1 MSDGADGPETPSTSD
16 SPSRQPPPEPTEP
29 ADDGRDKDRRPRLLP
44 VWLLLGAAAV
54 SGGAWAVT
62 EHLGAGGPPPNEA
75 SVPLIT
81 ASVESWKVRPDDP
94 GGLEIP
100 NQGTLIYETLTT
112 ADPEEAPE
120 RVLPPPEEPLSPPQ
134 PEADG
139 TEEPASTVADTASQ
153 SAQAPAIE
161 EQEPAAVDEA
171 APPDTVAPDPMLV
184 EETPPAEPGVPESA
198 PDGAPL
204 PPTKPAATTSALV
217 EITSLAVPE
226 ALELASAQETPPSE
240 LEEPSAPPSE
250 LEAPTAPSPLEEAAR
265 VPVPVFKP
273 VRPVHDQ
280 PARASRAVA
289 PGDHSGPRA
298 GAVVVARLAVRS
310 ARRRRLQGPAGGA
323 LGDASPPSRRSAGRA
338 QPADHAGRQRR
349 QRHHLPASCRAPQRP
364 GCSATGLRSAQGAR
378 VRLLRG
384 PGLRLGVTAHAAPRA
399 VILGCAGATLD
410 AEERRFLSDADPA
423 GFILFKRNCENPAQ
437 TRALVAA
444 LREAV
449 GRPDAPVLIDQEGGR
464 VARLG
469 PPHWRVPAGAKAV
482 RRVGRD

>member
-29 ADDGRDKDRRPRLLP
+29 ADEGRDKDRRPRLLP

-62 EHLGAGGPPPNEA
+62 EHLGAGGPPPDEA

-280 PARASRAVA
+280 PAERAEPSRQETTAARETAQSSLRGWRYVQLGA
-289 PGDHSGPRA
+289 AGSRGPLEAHWEMLRRRHGEALVGLNPLIMPVDSGDSGITYRLRA
-298 GAVVVARLAVRS
+298 G
-310 ARRRRLQGPAGGA
+310 P
-323 LGDASPPSRRSAGRA
+323 
-338 QPADHAGRQRR
+338 
-349 QRHHLPASCRAPQRP
+349 
-364 GCSATGLRSAQGAR
+364 
-378 VRLLRG
+378 
-384 PGLRLGVTAHAAPRA
+384 
-399 VILGCAGATLD
+399 
-410 AEERRFLSDADPA
+410 LSDRD
-423 GFILFKRNCENPAQ
+423 
-437 TRALVAA
+437 AA
-444 LREAV
+444 LRVCDRLKARGFDCFV
-449 GRPDAPVLIDQEGGR
+449 APD
-464 VARLG
+464 
-469 PPHWRVPAGAKAV
+469 
-482 RRVGRD
+482 